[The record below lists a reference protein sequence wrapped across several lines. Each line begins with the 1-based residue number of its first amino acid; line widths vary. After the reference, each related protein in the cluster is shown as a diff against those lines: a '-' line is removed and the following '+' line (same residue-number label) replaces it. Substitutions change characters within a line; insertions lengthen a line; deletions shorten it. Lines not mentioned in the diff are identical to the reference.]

1 NSLNRVG
8 LFAIKDIPE
17 NTELTFNYHW
27 DDLLGNEKKTCYCGA
42 KKCAGQIGAK
52 VKNLESIKESPTN
65 VASKRKTKA
74 KRLLNGNALK
84 TK

>member
-1 NSLNRVG
+1 MGTILDFIVSC
-8 LFAIKDIPE
+8 FQ

-52 VKNLESIKESPTN
+52 VKDLESIK
-65 VASKRKTKA
+65 VIFL
-74 KRLLNGNALK
+74 LLNSSILHEK
-84 TK
+84 